1 VITYFGVGP
10 KPQTF
15 PRRQANDGHSS
26 SGRITAL
33 ALGAD
38 GRRMYAGSFA
48 GVWRSDDGGESWAQ
62 LTYPQPPIG
71 VTSVDIPGALYAP
84 HVFDVAAS
92 PADPDLVLVSVLDSQ
107 FSDGRDGVY
116 RSADGGRTWT
126 LVLKST
132 SAPTSTPF
140 NVVFAPDNPRLV
152 YAAGT
157 VTRTVGP
164 SQGFVAISRDAG
176 ATWTTRPVGSPLWHI
191 AVAPLEPDGTRRV
204 YAAGDGV
211 IWYSKD
217 GGQTW
222 TPDAGVVTINAT
234 RQFLKAFQHG
244 CDPNAGVGGYGGA
257 TAYAGGDAPQI
268 LAVEPG
274 NPDRVYLATT
284 GGALGPTYYSDKVPD
299 GTPVNSRCERL
310 AGEASLWLGD
320 YGQFEASGS
329 ANWRLLPGPP
339 VYTGFT
345 SPSGNCYVAT
355 KSTSAGFHVFFSDNS
370 HVHVSVGTPTDNSSW
385 HRLDGMDA
393 SMSKRTGQNFNV
405 LFMHADPHAIAFTP
419 DFEITLK
426 EPTGIPA
433 AYKKN
438 SELDQHVAGSLWLAN
453 DGGVYW
459 CDDGGRKEESWQMPS
474 GLETIDPVNVAGLF
488 GLGDAPALYF
498 GCGDNNDFFTRDGG
512 AHWEDPGSGCG
523 DCDAWFTDTAQA
535 GRVLQFLPRKKD
547 ASGFVGVFG
556 IVKSDGSEYPNA
568 GDSGSKT
575 LVPSPKKINFNK
587 GSELSPY
594 AGSDVYLIGYRPLI
608 RTLATEAPL
617 PDGDVAVIEQALDG
631 TANLFRTTAISSIK
645 KVEDW
650 HDTSK
655 AQQIGPTLP
664 PGAIVVQASGGHA
677 SPAYYVADRP
687 RSSNGFTQRV
697 WKLSSDGTAW
707 TMIVPGAALGS
718 APVGSAFSWFVDPYD
733 PDVIYVLDAQGMK
746 ISTDAGASWFF
757 DTAMTNALTGGGKLA
772 ISASLLQDMQFSR
785 GERQTR
791 FAMGTAGVLCTM
803 DFGIYWFQVLNSVA
817 LPGRPESAFFDPI
830 SDQTD
835 RAIYVDCEGR
845 SILRVSGLPELP
857 PFQPPEPIGLMELAA
872 LDY

>member
-10 KPQTF
+10 KLSSF
-15 PRRQANDGHSS
+15 PRQQANNGHSS
-26 SGRITAL
+26 TGRMTAL

-38 GRRMYAGSFA
+38 GSRMYVGSFA
-48 GVWRSDDGGESWAQ
+48 GVWRSDDGGLTWFQ
-62 LTYPQPPIG
+62 LTWPQPPLG
-71 VTSVDIPGALYAP
+71 VVDFDIQGALYAP
-84 HVFDVAAS
+84 HIFDLATS
-92 PADPDLVLVSVLDSQ
+92 PADANVVLASALDSQ
-107 FSDGRDGVY
+107 FVDGRDGIY
-116 RSADGGRTWT
+116 RSEDGGATWT

-132 SAPTSTPF
+132 SKPTKPF
-140 NVVFAPDNPRLV
+140 NVVFAPDDPELV
-152 YAAGT
+152 LATST
-157 VTRTVGP
+157 VFRPNLPTLGI
-164 SQGFVAISRDAG
+164 VAISRDG
-176 ATWTTRPVGSPLWHI
+176 GKTWMTRSLGNWTSLWHI
-191 AVAPLEPDGTRRV
+191 AVAPLEAGGRRRV
-204 YAAGDGV
+204 YAVGDGV
-211 IWYSKD
+211 IWHSAN

-222 TPDAGVVTINAT
+222 RRDAGVATINAT
-234 RQFLKAFQHG
+234 RQFLNAFQQG

-257 TAYAGGDAPQI
+257 TAYAAGDAPQI

-299 GTPVNSRCERL
+299 GTPVNSRCQRL

-320 YGQFEASGS
+320 YSQFEVSGS
-329 ANWRLLPGPP
+329 ADWRLLPGPP

-438 SELDQHVAGSLWLAN
+438 SELDQHIAGSLWLAN
-453 DGGVYW
+453 DGGVYR
-459 CDDGGRKEESWQMPS
+459 CDDGGKNEQSWQMPT
-474 GLETIDPVNVAGLF
+474 GLETLDPINVAGLF
-488 GLGDAPALYF
+488 GIGNEPALYM

-512 AHWEDPGSGCG
+512 NHWGDPGSRCG
-523 DCDAWFTDTAQA
+523 DCDGWFADTAEA
-535 GRVLQFLPRKKD
+535 DWVLYFLPRKGD
-547 ASGFVGVFG
+547 GEIA

-568 GDSGSKT
+568 ADGDSKT
-575 LVPSPKKINFNK
+575 FAPSPKKINFGDASK
-587 GSELSPY
+587 LSPF
-594 AGSDVYLIGYRPLI
+594 ASSDVYLIGYRPLI
-608 RTLATEAPL
+608 RTLATEFPL
-617 PDGDVAVIEQALDG
+617 PDGDMVVIEQALDG
-631 TANLFRTTAISSIK
+631 TANLFRTTAISSIQQP
-645 KVEDW
+645 VDW

-677 SPAYYVADRP
+677 DPTFYVADRSP
-687 RSSNGFTQRV
+687 RGSLSPTATSQI
-697 WKLSSDGTAW
+697 WKLSEDGTAW
-707 TMIVPGAALGS
+707 NMIVPTLLAGSPPVKRAL
-718 APVGSAFSWFVDPYD
+718 SWFVDPFD
-733 PDVIYVLDAQGMK
+733 PDTLFVLDADGMK
-746 ISTDAGASWFF
+746 ISVDGGKSWFF
-757 DTAMTNALTGGGKLA
+757 DTVMTNALTGNGKLT
-772 ISASLLQDMQFSR
+772 ISGSLLQDMQFSR

-791 FAMGTAGVLCTM
+791 FAMGTAGVICTM
-803 DFGIYWFQVLNSVA
+803 DFGIYWFSVLNSIA
-817 LPGRPESAFFDPI
+817 LPGRPESAFFDPL

-835 RAIYVDCEGR
+835 RALYVECEGR
-845 SILRVSGLPELP
+845 SILRVGGLPQLP
-857 PFQPPEPIGLMELAA
+857 PFQPGQPLDLMEFAA